1 MIDDFGLRA
10 LVVGLGVACFT
21 GPLGCFVVWRRMA
34 FFGGTLAHS
43 ALLGVAL
50 GFLLGIDV
58 TLGVA
63 AVGISVALMLV
74 VLERSRTLGSDTIL
88 GILAHGALALGLVAL
103 AFMENVRIDLMGY
116 LFGDILAVSNA
127 DLIWVYGGGLAI
139 LGALVFLWRPLLA
152 ITVHRD
158 LAFVE
163 GVPVTRVKTA
173 FVLLL
178 ALAVAL
184 AMKVVGILL
193 VTSLIIIPAAV
204 ARRFARTPE
213 QMAVLAILIGWAS
226 VGAGIWGSFSADT
239 PTGPTIVVAAC
250 LFFAVSGI
258 AGLFMPR
265 R

>member
-1 MIDDFGLRA
+1 MMDDFALRA
-10 LVVGLGVACFT
+10 MIVGLGVATVT

-50 GFLLGIDV
+50 GFLLNIDV
-58 TLGVA
+58 TIGIV
-63 AVGISVALMLV
+63 AVGVSVALLLV
-74 VLERSRTLGSDTIL
+74 VLERGKTLGSDTIL
-88 GILAHGALALGLVAL
+88 GILAHGALALGLVVL
-103 AFMENVRIDLMGY
+103 AFMEDVRFDLTGF
-116 LFGDILAVSNA
+116 LFGDILAVSST
-127 DLIWVYGGGLAI
+127 DIIWVCGGGAMI
-139 LGALVFLWRPLLA
+139 LGALAYIWRSLLA

-163 GVPVTRVKTA
+163 GVPVTRIKIA

-213 QMAVLAILIGWAS
+213 QMAVSAVLVGWIS
-226 VGAGIWGSFSADT
+226 VAAGIWGSFSADT

-250 LFFAVSGI
+250 ILFAVSGVFK
-258 AGLFMPR
+258 LR